1 MLTAPTPPLHGMSLQ
16 RPEDRSHSVR
26 LAIGSGLRAEVW
38 ETFQQRFGPIQ
49 IWEAYGATEGNV
61 GFVNYPGRCGAQG
74 KSNCFL
80 RVSASGHGGPD

>member
-1 MLTAPTPPLHGMSLQ
+1 MLTAPPPPLHGMSLQ

-74 KSNCFL
+74 KSNCLL